1 MEPIAEFFRD
11 NIVIVYF
18 FYGLSFFC
26 MGLLIL
32 VESDRTSTFR
42 LAQVMGPLAAFGIIH
57 GLHEWI
63 EMFQSMPTS
72 IFIPQWVLSESLR
85 LTHLVVSFVLL
96 IIFGVRLIYVTRSKA
111 DHENIFVIVTTGSL
125 VLVWGLSIR
134 ITQHVYQLDSTD
146 LLAVV
151 DVLAHY
157 ILGIPG
163 ALLAAWGIM
172 LEQRSFRKYGLSKSG
187 NYLMRAAFALVIY
200 GLPGQIFVK
209 SSFIFPSNLINAN
222 LFVNTFG
229 IPIQLFRAVVAGFV
243 AIFMVRGMRGFELER
258 QKKLL
263 EANEARLAAQELAL
277 SVQKNA
283 KEETDRL
290 NRDLRAALKDLTL
303 LLDFSS
309 SMAETLERDT
319 VVNIAVSN
327 IVNSLRWVKGAAILC
342 RSPNNALLELIS
354 NNGFLVVNTDEE
366 FESANRIGKAVFEQK
381 RALRFFDGELTL
393 AENSPQPI
401 GHYSMGFPLFH
412 QDQVSGVLVV
422 QVDST
427 TSSVTIKDI
436 KLLQTLVG
444 LLSIA
449 LENASLYQKVR
460 ERDML
465 RGELLHQVVS
475 AQEKER
481 QRIARELHDGTGQ
494 LLTALGLGF
503 AATANN
509 IYSNPT
515 LVQERLTTLKE
526 MVNQALKDLRDL
538 ISDLRPSV
546 LDDLGL
552 IPALEGLVKVFEDRL
567 RDSGKQLKVFME
579 VGGNVHRLQPDVET
593 IAFRITQEA
602 LTNIAKHAQATKVII
617 RLTFK
622 EPCLN
627 LFITDN
633 GSGFEVEK
641 YFNQRAT
648 TPAWGL
654 LGMQERVALVGGNFQ
669 IHSQVG
675 DGTTIDVCLPLLN
688 KGEEYVESSL
698 ALSG

>member
-1 MEPIAEFFRD
+1 
-11 NIVIVYF
+11 
-18 FYGLSFFC
+18 
-26 MGLLIL
+26 
-32 VESDRTSTFR
+32 
-42 LAQVMGPLAAFGIIH
+42 
-57 GLHEWI
+57 
-63 EMFQSMPTS
+63 
-72 IFIPQWVLSESLR
+72 
-85 LTHLVVSFVLL
+85 
-96 IIFGVRLIYVTRSKA
+96 
-111 DHENIFVIVTTGSL
+111 
-125 VLVWGLSIR
+125 
-134 ITQHVYQLDSTD
+134 
-146 LLAVV
+146 
-151 DVLAHY
+151 
-157 ILGIPG
+157 
-163 ALLAAWGIM
+163 
-172 LEQRSFRKYGLSKSG
+172 
-187 NYLMRAAFALVIY
+187 
-200 GLPGQIFVK
+200 
-209 SSFIFPSNLINAN
+209 
-222 LFVNTFG
+222 
-229 IPIQLFRAVVAGFV
+229 
-243 AIFMVRGMRGFELER
+243 
-258 QKKLL
+258 
-263 EANEARLAAQELAL
+263 
-277 SVQKNA
+277 
-283 KEETDRL
+283 
-290 NRDLRAALKDLTL
+290 
-303 LLDFSS
+303 
-309 SMAETLERDT
+309 
-319 VVNIAVSN
+319 
-327 IVNSLRWVKGAAILC
+327 
-342 RSPNNALLELIS
+342 
-354 NNGFLVVNTDEE
+354 
-366 FESANRIGKAVFEQK
+366 
-381 RALRFFDGELTL
+381 
-393 AENSPQPI
+393 
-401 GHYSMGFPLFH
+401 
-412 QDQVSGVLVV
+412 
-422 QVDST
+422 
-427 TSSVTIKDI
+427 
-436 KLLQTLVG
+436 
-444 LLSIA
+444 
-449 LENASLYQKVR
+449 
-460 ERDML
+460 ML